1 VKLWDVETGK
11 ESLQLANSE
20 KQIAIV
26 AFSPD
31 GRTVANAVADNTV
44 RLINVKNGE
53 ILTLRGHTRRV
64 IAVAFSPD
72 GRTVAS
78 ASEDNTVKLWDVS
91 DSRTTR

>member
-1 VKLWDVETGK
+1 MNIKETGK
-11 ESLQLANSE
+11 ESLQLATSE
-20 KQIAIV
+20 KQIAVV

-44 RLINVKNGE
+44 RLITVKNGE
-53 ILTLRGHTRRV
+53 ILTLRGHTERV

-78 ASEDNTVKLWDVS
+78 ASQDNTVRLWDVS